1 MTALMGVRSS
11 DRAWFALIL
20 WFVALNALDLAMTLR
35 TVDLGAVELNP
46 VMASALAAGLG
57 WAVALKGV
65 VTAGVA
71 AGLWFGRRHQAV
83 RRAGVGFVAVFVML
97 AVYQLLNL
105 WSV

>member
-1 MTALMGVRSS
+1 MTGREGVWLS
-11 DRAWFALIL
+11 DRAWLYVVL
-20 WFVALNALDLAMTLR
+20 WFIGLNAFDLAMTLR

-71 AGLWFGRRHQAV
+71 AGLWFGRRHRIV
-83 RRAGVGFVAVFVML
+83 RRAGVGFVAAFVAL
-97 AVYQLLNL
+97 AAYQLLNL
-105 WSV
+105 WSA